1 MQNFL
6 STLAIIAPLMLIL
19 MIANL
24 AERNR
29 GREQNSDGWRIL
41 AYLLSAGVMGLVL
54 LAGAATLLFT
64 QVAAAQPSA
73 LGETMGVSPLAM
85 AANPGL
91 LGWGMVAAGI
101 VGLILL
107 LPAVRRLLARALPID
122 AESTVHAVAL
132 SFTMLVVVNM
142 LSTVG
147 IGLEQVSEMLTES
160 QAAGEEILTTAAIW
174 AQQLLFAALG
184 FVGVGWP
191 VRRGIGATLERLGL
205 VVPTVRQVLLG
216 VGLAPVLVAMVMLAQ
231 AVAALMGGG
240 FNADVENL
248 SEQLLGGIVSTPWGV
263 LTLGLAAAVGEE
275 TLMRGAA
282 QPRFGL
288 LLTAFLFA
296 LLHSQYGITFSTW
309 AVFGVGLV
317 LGYIRQRHNTTTSMV
332 THATYNILLGLMAY
346 LSIDLL
352 ERLR

>member
-1 MQNFL
+1 MDGFL
-6 STLAIIAPLMLIL
+6 GTLATIMPLLLIL
-19 MIANL
+19 LTANL

-29 GREQNSDGWRIL
+29 SRGEDAEGWRIL
-41 AYLLSAGVMGLVL
+41 TYLLCAGLMLLVT
-54 LAGAATLLFT
+54 LAGAAVLLFT
-64 QVAAAQPSA
+64 VGMQAQPAQLETA
-73 LGETMGVSPLAM
+73 LGANPLLA

-91 LGWGMVAAGI
+91 LGWGMLIAGL
-101 VGLILL
+101 VGLLLL
-107 LPAVRRLLARALPID
+107 LPSVRRLLARLLPID
-122 AESTVHAVAL
+122 PHSTVHAVAL

-147 IGLEQVSEMLTES
+147 MGLEQVAEMVTEA
-160 QAAGEEILTTAAIW
+160 QEAGQEMVTTSGLW

-184 FVGVGWP
+184 IVGVGWP
-191 VRRGIGATLERLGL
+191 VRRSIGATLERLGL
-205 VVPTVRQVLLG
+205 VVPSVRQVLLG
-216 VGLAPVLVAMVMLAQ
+216 VGLAALLVAMVTLAQ
-231 AVAALMGGG
+231 AVQMLLGGLP
-240 FNADVENL
+240 NVDVENL
-248 SEQLLGGIVSTPWGV
+248 SEQLLGGIVATPWGV

-288 LLTAFLFA
+288 LLTSFLFA

-309 AVFGVGLV
+309 AVFAVGLV
-317 LGYIRQRHNTTTSMV
+317 LGYIRMRHNTTTSMI